1 MCDLH
6 NAIADF
12 DKDMYRRAVM
22 LHEKAEMLAK
32 LLSNLDSP
40 GKDWQQSMNRQ
51 GEVVQIR

>member
-1 MCDLH
+1 MH
-6 NAIADF
+6 
-12 DKDMYRRAVM
+12 RWAVM

-51 GEVVQIR
+51 GEVVQLR